1 MKKIHRAVQKGP
13 NKWEKKTGWKWDVE
27 DIASLAILLIIA
39 GFVVIRSL
47 IGYPEERK
55 TEVKEKFGIYP

>member
-13 NKWEKKTGWKWDVE
+13 NKWEKRTGWKLDVD
-27 DIASLAILLIIA
+27 DIVSLAILSIVV

-47 IGYPEERK
+47 IG
-55 TEVKEKFGIYP
+55 